1 MIQVYYMCTIFAY
14 VKWQAR
20 TLLKSL
26 FIIDAL
32 SGLILGYIGTSVPRL
47 FPKIFSP
54 DPEVIQEAGCNLRF
68 ISMSMTG
75 IFRKWRNIRT

>member
-54 DPEVIQEAGCNLRF
+54 DPEVIQEVSHHTLSLPSLLYSYESN
-68 ISMSMTG
+68 
-75 IFRKWRNIRT
+75 KY